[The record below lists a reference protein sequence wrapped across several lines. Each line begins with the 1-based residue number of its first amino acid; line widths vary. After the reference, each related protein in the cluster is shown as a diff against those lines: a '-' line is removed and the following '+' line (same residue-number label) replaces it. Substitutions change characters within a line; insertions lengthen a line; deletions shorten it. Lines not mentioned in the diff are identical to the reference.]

1 MDEESEAYKL
11 LEMKLAIAQAHEKI
25 DTHDLR
31 ITALGTTLG
40 KVTQLLAQI
49 RWMAVGALAFF
60 VLNKVGLIAVIEKI
74 IGI

>member
-31 ITALGTTLG
+31 ITALGATLG
-40 KVTQLLAQI
+40 KVPQLLAQI
-49 RWMAVGALAFF
+49 RWMAAGATGYF
-60 VLNKVGLIAVIEKI
+60 VLDNIGLLAVLKKI
-74 IGI
+74 IGV